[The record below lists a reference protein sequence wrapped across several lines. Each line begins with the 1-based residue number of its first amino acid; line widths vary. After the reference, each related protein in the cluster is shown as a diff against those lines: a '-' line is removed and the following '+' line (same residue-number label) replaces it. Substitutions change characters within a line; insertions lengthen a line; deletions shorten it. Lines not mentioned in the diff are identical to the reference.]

1 VKRNIYILLILIII
15 IGGSMSEK
23 KKEGIKVKC
32 PYCGYEWVTKS
43 DHVYVSCPSC
53 LKKVKIRDVKGVK

>member
-1 VKRNIYILLILIII
+1 
-15 IGGSMSEK
+15 MSEK

-53 LKKVKIRDVKGVK
+53 LKKVKIRDAKGVK